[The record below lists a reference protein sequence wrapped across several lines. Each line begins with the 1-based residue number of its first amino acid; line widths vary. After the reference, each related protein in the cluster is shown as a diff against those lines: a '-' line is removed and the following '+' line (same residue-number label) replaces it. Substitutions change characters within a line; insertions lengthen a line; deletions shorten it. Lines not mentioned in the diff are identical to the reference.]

1 MSLAALLDAQTAGFF
16 SFNIKHLKISSPL
29 RAPADNP
36 AGPCDAFLPGMD
48 IRARLQDPRY
58 YQIAVLGTLVTY
70 GILAL
75 DFGVR
80 LENAIV
86 IVVTALLVQFAGTKA
101 AGLSRFDPLSPLITS
116 LSLTLLLRTDL
127 AVIAALAALIAIS
140 SKFLVRVRGKHV
152 FNPANVAIVTLML
165 ASDHA
170 WISSGQW
177 GSAAIGAFAL
187 ACLGFIVLTR
197 ARRAETTIGFLGFYA
212 LLLFGRAL
220 WLGDPLAIPLHQ
232 LQNGAL
238 LIFAFFMISDPK
250 TTPDSAAGRVVYAM
264 LVASLAFAIQFV
276 LHRPHGPILALIITA
291 PLVPV
296 FDYLFRG
303 AVYRWT
309 RHDSDYSAKQPA
321 QGTKGAY

>member
-1 MSLAALLDAQTAGFF
+1 MKA
-16 SFNIKHLKISSPL
+16 I
-29 RAPADNP
+29 
-36 AGPCDAFLPGMD
+36 
-48 IRARLQDPRY
+48 ARLKDPRY

-70 GILAL
+70 GIVAL

-80 LENAIV
+80 AENAFAIV
-86 IVVTALLVQFAGTKA
+86 ITALAVQFAGTKL
-101 AGLSRFDPLSPLITS
+101 AGLPRFDPLSPLITS

-127 AVIAALAALIAIS
+127 ALVAAFAALIAIA
-140 SKFLVRVRGKHV
+140 SKFLVRVRGKHI
-152 FNPANVAIVTLML
+152 FNPANVAIVTLMI

-197 ARRAETTIGFLGFYA
+197 AKRAETTVGFLAFYA

-220 WLGDPLAIPLHQ
+220 WLGDPLTIPVHQ

-250 TTPDSAAGRVVYAM
+250 TTPNSGVGRLLYAM
-264 LVASLAFAIQFV
+264 LVATIAYTIQFV
-276 LHRPHGPILALIITA
+276 FYEPHGPIIALIIA
-291 PLVPV
+291 SPVVPLMDLI
-296 FDYLFRG
+296 FNGR
-303 AVYRWT
+303 AYRWE
-309 RHDSDYSAKQPA
+309 RPSGRDLHQARGVLS
-321 QGTKGAY
+321 